1 MQQAPIIGLSRHRL
15 SVDGEGV
22 TTLVAFHGCPLS
34 CRYCLNRSCLQP
46 DGILREV
53 TTQSLL
59 EEVSIDHLY
68 FLATGGGVT
77 FGGGEP
83 CLRSCFIEEF
93 CSMKDS
99 RWRITLETSLHVSR
113 EHLERLL
120 PLADQWI
127 IDIKDMNP
135 DTYHRYTT
143 GDNTLVKDNLRWLLS
158 HPGMD
163 GKIIVRLPLI
173 PDFNTPEAVAESR
186 RQLEEMGVTTI
197 EEFTYVRKE

>member
-1 MQQAPIIGLSRHRL
+1 MQKAPIIGLSRHRL

-34 CRYCLNRSCLQP
+34 CRYCINSSCLHP
-46 DGILREV
+46 GGILREV
-53 TTQSLL
+53 STESLL

-83 CLRSCFIEEF
+83 CLRSHFIEEF
-93 CSMKDS
+93 CGMKDS
-99 RWRITLETSLHVSR
+99 RWRITMESSLHVSR
-113 EHLERLL
+113 GHLERLL
-120 PLADQWI
+120 SLADHWI
-127 IDIKDMNP
+127 IDIKDMDP

-143 GDNTLVKDNLRWLLS
+143 AGNTLVKDNLRWMLS

-163 GKIIVRLPLI
+163 KKITVRLPLI
-173 PDFNTPEAVAESR
+173 PDFNTPEAVAVSR
-186 RQLEEMGVTTI
+186 RQLEEMGVTTFD
-197 EEFTYVRKE
+197 EFTYERR